1 MTDKNVQLVLAN
13 RPKGWVQESDFKLVE
28 TDCPKPGEGE
38 VLLKTLYLSVDPYM
52 RNRMDDT
59 KSYSAKVEIGQV
71 MVGGTLSEVV
81 ESNNPR
87 FQPGDTV
94 ASNAGWQKYV
104 VSDGKELRRVDPEL
118 IPLTAYLGT
127 AGMPGV
133 TAWVGL
139 FEIAQLKEGENVV
152 VSAASGAV
160 GSVAGQLAKLK
171 GCRVVGIAGGKDKCD
186 YVVQELG
193 FDECIDY
200 KAPDFYANLKKA
212 TPNGV
217 DVYFENVGGPILD
230 AVLRQMNP
238 FGRIP
243 VCGLI
248 SEYNATEPYGL
259 KNYRVFLTMR
269 LRVQGFIVSEF
280 PQSWPEALDQLSKWV
295 AEGKLKY
302 RETITEGLENA
313 PKAFIGMLRG
323 ENFGKQ
329 LVKVS

>member
-1 MTDKNVQLVLAN
+1 
-13 RPKGWVQESDFKLVE
+13 
-28 TDCPKPGEGE
+28 
-38 VLLKTLYLSVDPYM
+38 M

-259 KNYRVFLTMR
+259 KNYRVILTMR

-313 PKAFIGMLRG
+313 PKAFIGMLKG